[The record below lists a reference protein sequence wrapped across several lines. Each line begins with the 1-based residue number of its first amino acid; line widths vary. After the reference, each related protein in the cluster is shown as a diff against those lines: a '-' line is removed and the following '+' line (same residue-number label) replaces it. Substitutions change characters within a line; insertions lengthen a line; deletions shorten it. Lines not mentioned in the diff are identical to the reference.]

1 MQTARLTL
9 VDLAGSERL
18 KKSKEVSSA
27 AEANLPPAL
36 RQQQQRQQLE
46 AMAINKSLTFLEQV
60 VAALSAV
67 STPVRY

>member
-46 AMAINKSLTFLEQV
+46 ARDRGVNSGQGC
-60 VAALSAV
+60 
-67 STPVRY
+67 